1 MKIEDYG
8 FIGDTHAGAM
18 VALNGS
24 INGLG
29 LRRFDSDAC
38 FGGLLGKMKAMAIG
52 NSVPPT
58 PPRNATQ
65 RYRGDTLG

>member
-1 MKIEDYG
+1 MTVEGQG
-8 FIGDTHAGAM
+8 FIGDIHAGAM

-24 INGLG
+24 INYLG
-29 LRRFDSDAC
+29 FRRFDSDAC

-65 RYRGDTLG
+65 R